1 MSGDFSDWRKW
12 SEEDSNAVTQPSFK
26 RRIELQWELLR
37 FGDIEQNSET
47 FNYNRNKLCR
57 EQRSW
62 LQCFT
67 PNSFVYFQPIRM
79 FPVYVSSLL
88 WGFSSFWLF
97 SHQESMRDLIRLQT
111 NQKEAFCRL
120 QIPSVSRDD
129 TYGRGSASR
138 RASPPS
144 EEPWQV
150 LQDARPPSAPRPPHW
165 EALIISSRQIITQT
179 LLVKQKSIQQM
190 HLLSGVTSS
199 LKSTCWT
206 ADGKSVLFPFGKSS
220 SALFLRELLWNQIC
234 GSKSTRSSLSSK
246 QF

>member
-67 PNSFVYFQPIRM
+67 PNSFVCFQPIRM

-150 LQDARPPSAPRPPHW
+150 LQDARPPSPPPLRGFDHFVTSDHHTNAAGKT
-165 EALIISSRQIITQT
+165 EEHPADASSIRRNIVSQI
-179 LLVKQKSIQQM
+179 
-190 HLLSGVTSS
+190 HLLNSWWEICSVS
-199 LKSTCWT
+199 L
-206 ADGKSVLFPFGKSS
+206 
-220 SALFLRELLWNQIC
+220 Q
-234 GSKSTRSSLSSK
+234 
-246 QF
+246 